1 LIHLTEHVLNVPERL
16 DYYSNKTSLQMDM
29 DVCSSKDLAYLI
41 HQQLKMAPVS
51 YDDQLME
58 NNGLLK
64 IKAKSA

>member
-1 LIHLTEHVLNVPERL
+1 
-16 DYYSNKTSLQMDM
+16 MDM